1 MKYIILLIALAL
13 AFDGNACDCSEPKF
27 MEKYIQS
34 DFVARVTVTQTFP
47 NQGSAPHYKSNI
59 VIHQLFKGDPV
70 KSLSIY
76 GSSDG
81 KRRSSCDV
89 FFEKGTE
96 MLVYARK
103 ADGGRYIFDSC
114 SGYVILT
121 SPRRNNQDRE
131 LEMLDFL
138 KQRNI
143 ITTSKIRFGADLG
156 ERLAVF
162 RGETLRKRFAIFEI
176 TFNGNLTVDSVK
188 TITGFNPA
196 LDDKLIEILKQS
208 RWVSD
213 RIGLDANGNK
223 VPPESKLLFAFY
235 YYPAEGKYQS
245 FIGEYDV

>member
-1 MKYIILLIALAL
+1 MKYLILLIALAL

-59 VIHQLFKGDPV
+59 NIHQLFKGDPV

-89 FFEKGTE
+89 FFEIGTE

-131 LEMLDFL
+131 LEMLNFL

-196 LDDKLIEILKQS
+196 LDDKLIEIIKQS

-223 VPPESKLLFAFY
+223 VPPGSKLLFAFY
-235 YYPAEGKYQS
+235 YYPAEGKYPS

>member
-1 MKYIILLIALAL
+1 MKHLLLFIIFAI
-13 AFDGNACDCSEPKF
+13 AFDANACDCSEPKF

-34 DFVARVTVTQTFP
+34 DFVARVTVTETFA
-47 NQGSAPHYKSNI
+47 NQGSAPHYKSDI

-96 MLVYARK
+96 MLVYGRK
-103 ADGGRYIFDSC
+103 ADRGRYVFDSC

-121 SPRRNNQDRE
+121 TPRRNSQERE

-138 KQRNI
+138 KQNNI
-143 ITTSKIRFGADLG
+143 VTTSKTRYGVDLG
-156 ERLAVF
+156 KRLDAF
-162 RGETLRKRFAIFEI
+162 RGETLKKRYAIFEI
-176 TFNGNLTVDSVK
+176 TFNGDLTVDSVK
-188 TITGFNPA
+188 TISGFSPA
-196 LDDKLIEILKQS
+196 LDSKLIEILKQS

-213 RIGLDANGNK
+213 RLGLDADGNK
-223 VPPESKLLFAFY
+223 VSPGSTLLFAFY
-235 YYPAEGKYQS
+235 YYPAEGKEES
-245 FIGEYDV
+245 FIGEFDV